1 MPYKYKLQLLILP
14 LIIIPLLAVTLI
26 FIFNTIDGIKT
37 LQLKAME
44 FKIKTLK
51 ENCKDYDAILKKANI
66 DKIDYYVNN
75 AKSKIMTMASEIDIV
90 GGDIFIIDTLKAQM
104 LYHPKMSNE
113 ERKALAGAD
122 YINQIVSYKQKPGV
136 SEFDSNTGNWVYLPK
151 DPVRINYK
159 HDSKDMV
166 ASFLYFDK
174 WSWAIVAAAD
184 KNIVYKPVNDA
195 RNISIIVAVIFTIL
209 AVVLLFFIAT
219 GISKPIQILKEN
231 SIKMGEGDLD
241 IDVDIKSKD
250 EFGTLGKFFND
261 MAHRL
266 RTNFSKIESQKK
278 EIQQYSENLEQLVEE
293 RTKELKGALKE
304 LKQAFEEITGLKKQQ
319 DGDYFLTSLLIKPL
333 MVNYTESKWVKTE
346 FYVSQKKKFTFR
358 KWRSELGGDI
368 CISHTIILN
377 DLNGDKEYTV
387 FVNGDAMGKSIQ
399 GAGGSLILGVV
410 FNAFVTRTKFVRG
423 AEELSPEQ
431 WLIDCYR
438 ELQSVFKSFDGS
450 MLISVVMGII
460 DDETGM
466 MYYFNAE
473 HPWTVLYRRNEAKFI
488 ENELLNRKIGNLE
501 NDESRMKLKTL
512 QLNDDDII
520 IAGSDGRDDIMIGK
534 DEETGI
540 RIINEDETM
549 FLECVEEGKGDLNT
563 VVENIRKKGELT
575 DDLSLIKIH
584 YRKDH
589 YSPLKEETIPEEFH
603 RLKKIGTKA
612 YAELEYNEAIDLF
625 EEAIKLYPDSECYS
639 KLINSYIKKEMYPKA
654 LFIAEKAIKHFPGHL
669 TIIFQISLLYRKAKE
684 YGKAIYY
691 GRRYYIHNPE
701 NIANLINLAESY
713 RAIKDVSSAMN
724 VLREA
729 ENIEPNNPNVIKL
742 KKIISK
748 SSKLKNDKK

>member
-44 FKIKTLK
+44 FKIKTIK
-51 ENCKDYDAILKKANI
+51 QNCEKYDTILKKANI
-66 DKIDYYVNN
+66 DDIDYYVNN
-75 AKSKIMTMASEIDIV
+75 SKNKIMNMASEIEIV
-90 GGDIFIIDTLKAQM
+90 GGDIFIVDTLKAQM
-104 LYHPKMSNE
+104 IFHPKLSDK
-113 ERKALAGAD
+113 EREALAGAD
-122 YINQIVSYKQKPGV
+122 YISQIISYKQKPGV
-136 SEFDSNTGNWVYLPK
+136 SEFDSETGNWVYLPK
-151 DPVRINYK
+151 DPVSINYK
-159 HDSKDMV
+159 DGSKDMV

-174 WSWAIVAAAD
+174 WNWAIVASAD
-184 KNIVYKPVNDA
+184 KSIVYKPVNEA
-195 RNISIIVAVIFTIL
+195 RNISIIVASGFTLL
-209 AVVLLFFIAT
+209 AIVLLFLIAT
-219 GISKPIQILKEN
+219 GISKPIQVLREN

-241 IDVDIKSKD
+241 IEVNIKSKD

-261 MAHRL
+261 MARRL
-266 RTNFSKIESQKK
+266 RNNFNKIEAQKK
-278 EIQQYSENLEQLVEE
+278 EIEKYSENLEQLVED
-293 RTKELKGALKE
+293 RTKELKQALKE

-333 MVNYTESKWVKTE
+333 MVNRTESSKVKTE
-346 FYVSQKKKFTFR
+346 FYISQKKKFTFR
-358 KWRSELGGDI
+358 KWQSELGGDI
-368 CISHTIILN
+368 CITHTIILN
-377 DLNGDKEYTV
+377 DLAGDKEYTV

-423 AEELSPEQ
+423 AEEMSPEE

-438 ELQSVFKSFDGS
+438 ELQSVFISFDGS

-460 DDETGM
+460 DDESGM
-466 MYYFNAE
+466 MYFFNAE
-473 HPWTVLYRRNEAKFI
+473 HPWTVLYRKDKAKFI

-501 NDESRMKLKTL
+501 NNENRMKLRTL
-512 QLNDDDII
+512 HLRDGDII
-520 IAGSDGRDDIMIGK
+520 IAGSDGRDDIMIGR
-534 DEETGI
+534 DEETGM

-549 FLECVEEGKGDLNT
+549 FLDCVEEGKGDLNNI
-563 VVENIRKKGELT
+563 VENIRDRGELT

-589 YSPLKEETIPEEFH
+589 YAPVKKDVIPEEFNK
-603 RLKKIGTKA
+603 LKKIGLKS
-612 YAELEYNEAIDLF
+612 YAELNYDEAIEIF
-625 EEAIKLYPDSECYS
+625 EDAIKLYPDSECYS
-639 KLINSYIKKEMYPKA
+639 KLINSYIKKEMYPRA
-654 LFIAEKAIKHFPGHL
+654 LFISEKAIKYFPGHL

-684 YGKAIYY
+684 YNKAIYY

-713 RAIKDVSSAMN
+713 RAIKDVGSAMS
-724 VLREA
+724 VLKEA
-729 ENIEPNNPNVIKL
+729 EKIEPDNSNVKKL
-742 KKIISK
+742 KRIISK
-748 SSKLKNDKK
+748 TFEEQKK